1 MAQVAAAWS
10 MQKEGISAPIVGTTS
25 LKNLEELIGMS
36 FLGSHLTCDLLNADI
51 TSKAAVDIRLTEQEI
66 KELEEPY
73 QPVPVF
79 HH

>member
-1 MAQVAAAWS
+1 
-10 MQKEGISAPIVGTTS
+10 
-25 LKNLEELIGMS
+25 MS

-51 TSKAAVDIRLTEQEI
+51 TSKAAVDIKLTEQEI